1 MSAAS
6 LIQSADVISGESSRG
21 SYYWESFMNFGVQ
34 KRGFEK
40 HRWFV
45 ETEGG
50 MAESSYL

>member
-1 MSAAS
+1 MSAAN

-21 SYYWESFMNFGVQ
+21 SYYWESSVNFEIQ

-45 ETEGG
+45 ETEDGI
-50 MAESSYL
+50 ARLSYL